1 MNNRVENN
9 YKTLVEAI
17 YERYNEILDESA
29 LTPSSP
35 ECETISSVSSSYD
48 SKKDENSLCSFYISA
63 HSPRKTR
70 NKHLSSLF
78 HHVLL
83 NNAFYF

>member
-1 MNNRVENN
+1 MSKRIETD

-17 YERYNEILDESA
+17 YERYNEVLDESA

-35 ECETISSVSSSYD
+35 ESETTSIFSSSYD
-48 SKKDENSLCSFYISA
+48 TKKEENSLCSFYIPA

-70 NKHLSSLF
+70 N
-78 HHVLL
+78 
-83 NNAFYF
+83 